1 MKNNKTLDTLVQ
13 DIYEVIEVLNDDEAI
28 DIPERMY
35 EEFGRDMED
44 ALRHWATP
52 VQRPKNGLR
61 MSNIGRPLRR
71 LWYDLNTEQEREN
84 IDAPTFIKF
93 LYGHLLEVLLLFFVR
108 LSGHVVQSEQKEVT
122 VSGIKGHMDS
132 VIDGEVID
140 VKTAS
145 GYAFKKFKDEKVF
158 LGPEMKS
165 TGEVMG
171 IDMSTGSAFLK
182 AMKSD
187 GYNVPKKGTA
197 FLSVNKTDR
206 KGLVLIA
213 KNLVDLGF
221 NLVATKGTCKFLN
234 EHGIICDDMFKVG
247 EGRPNVVDEILN
259 DNIQLVVNTPEGPQS
274 RFDEEA
280 IGKTSVMKNILTI
293 TTLPGARAAIDSM
306 KHLNDVNVKALQEY
320 FKS

>member
-52 VQRPKNGLR
+52 VDRPKNGLR

-71 LWYDLNTEQEREN
+71 LWYDLNTEQDKEQ
-84 IDAPTFIKF
+84 IDAPTYIKF

-145 GYAFKKFKDEKVF
+145 GYAFKKFKDGTLAQHDSFGYLSQLAGYEKAEKTNNGGF
-158 LGPEMKS
+158 LVMNKE
-165 TGEVMG
+165 TGELTVF
-171 IDMSTGSAFLK
+171 IPDDLEKPNITHRIK
-182 AMKSD
+182 EVKQAMKRKTPPEYCYQPIPD
-187 GYNVPKKGTA
+187 GVSGNMKLPRDCTWCPHKFECHKDTNDG
-197 FLSVNKTDR
+197 
-206 KGLVLIA
+206 KGLRTFDYA
-213 KNLVDLGF
+213 KG
-221 NLVATKGTCKFLN
+221 
-234 EHGIICDDMFKVG
+234 KVYLTHV
-247 EGRPNVVDEILN
+247 EKLPNVAEI
-259 DNIQLVVNTPEGPQS
+259 I
-274 RFDEEA
+274 
-280 IGKTSVMKNILTI
+280 
-293 TTLPGARAAIDSM
+293 
-306 KHLNDVNVKALQEY
+306 
-320 FKS
+320 